1 MVKLCYDLIALARHW
16 LRYEAIRAKQTAVE
30 GAVSVAMILLAL
42 VLLVGAA
49 GLLIASAFIAIAS
62 HLGPA
67 LAALL
72 TGGGL
77 LMLALILVVLARTK
91 SR

>member
-1 MVKLCYDLIALARHW
+1 MKVILDLIMLARHW
-16 LRYEAIRAKQTAVE
+16 IRYEAVRAKRTAVE
-30 GAVSVAMILLAL
+30 AVMSVAMILLAFVL
-42 VLLVGAA
+42 VLGAV
-49 GLLIASAFIAIAS
+49 GLLLTSAFIAIS
-62 HLGPA
+62 VHLGAA

-77 LMLALILVVLARTK
+77 LMLALVLLLLARSM